1 MSRQFLTGI
10 DLNKNE
16 LLNAAIQNLSTAPS
30 SPVSGQIYFDTTM
43 GHLRQYDGTQWL
55 DYLTSEQG
63 FGYITDSDNTNFTV
77 TDQKLY
83 LNSEIQVQKTS
94 YWRSGTQQGVVAAQS
109 DGSLRITGI
118 TNGLQLESNSGSI
131 YVNPA
136 NTVTWFNNNLQING
150 DGGVIS
156 TDVNSL
162 HLNAANSTITT
173 DTNEFHTPKVEF
185 WNGGD
190 TSGSRLG
197 AIVAHPSDG
206 SLTIAASNQ
215 LVLEAHSGDINL
227 VPSTENVQITGSISQ
242 NNGYNITGG
251 NNIYSKRTYIGG
263 SDYGF
268 SGVLDIRNSAGT
280 LIFGVD
286 SGAIADQGYNTYT
299 VAGQINV
306 NAQFNL
312 NKEDGN
318 AAGHLFTNQDGVIHL
333 ESNSDLA
340 LRAGANG
347 NAGNVILY
355 TGGTSSSQPG
365 KAFIGWN
372 NDNGQYQ
379 QNEIA
384 TKGYVD
390 SIAKGLFVLGSVVA
404 ASDANI
410 DLTSPITTVIG
421 GVELGAGQRVL
432 VKAQSDA
439 TQNGIYIYNGTTG
452 LLEAS
457 TSQEDA
463 DLKEGSY
470 VLVSEGTHAAQG
482 WIITSATS
490 GYTWTQFSA
499 AGEYAAGNGI
509 SISDNTVSTRIDN
522 DTLGFTDG
530 VMHLNYYAN
539 SGLDTD
545 GGLYINHGT
554 GLAVNGSN
562 QLTLDTD
569 NGYGVRKFAANN
581 GALTNSGGQVTW
593 AVAHN
598 LGTQDVTVQLRE
610 VATNALV
617 EVDVVLTSTTVA
629 TLSWVSGDVSADAY
643 RVVIVG

>member
-215 LVLEAHSGDINL
+215 LVLEAHSGDIYR
-227 VPSTENVQITGSISQ
+227 EC
-242 NNGYNITGG
+242 
-251 NNIYSKRTYIGG
+251 
-263 SDYGF
+263 SDHWKY
-268 SGVLDIRNSAGT
+268 
-280 LIFGVD
+280 
-286 SGAIADQGYNTYT
+286 
-299 VAGQINV
+299 
-306 NAQFNL
+306 
-312 NKEDGN
+312 
-318 AAGHLFTNQDGVIHL
+318 
-333 ESNSDLA
+333 
-340 LRAGANG
+340 
-347 NAGNVILY
+347 
-355 TGGTSSSQPG
+355 
-365 KAFIGWN
+365 
-372 NDNGQYQ
+372 
-379 QNEIA
+379 
-384 TKGYVD
+384 
-390 SIAKGLFVLGSVVA
+390 
-404 ASDANI
+404 
-410 DLTSPITTVIG
+410 
-421 GVELGAGQRVL
+421 
-432 VKAQSDA
+432 
-439 TQNGIYIYNGTTG
+439 
-452 LLEAS
+452 
-457 TSQEDA
+457 
-463 DLKEGSY
+463 
-470 VLVSEGTHAAQG
+470 
-482 WIITSATS
+482 
-490 GYTWTQFSA
+490 
-499 AGEYAAGNGI
+499 
-509 SISDNTVSTRIDN
+509 
-522 DTLGFTDG
+522 
-530 VMHLNYYAN
+530 
-539 SGLDTD
+539 
-545 GGLYINHGT
+545 
-554 GLAVNGSN
+554 
-562 QLTLDTD
+562 
-569 NGYGVRKFAANN
+569 
-581 GALTNSGGQVTW
+581 
-593 AVAHN
+593 
-598 LGTQDVTVQLRE
+598 
-610 VATNALV
+610 
-617 EVDVVLTSTTVA
+617 
-629 TLSWVSGDVSADAY
+629 
-643 RVVIVG
+643 